1 MFKTKTVDSIMA
13 VFTKTI
19 TDLEAVRNAELDRQY
34 NLADE
39 YFRLEQELEKSRAEA
54 ERAVKLID
62 NLKGLVE

>member
-19 TDLEAVRNAELDRQY
+19 KDLEAVRNAELDRQY

>member
-39 YFRLEQELEKSRAEA
+39 HFRLEQELEKSRAEA

-62 NLKGLVE
+62 NLKGLVQ